1 MLSSLKST
9 IRDAL
14 PRRYQVP
21 LKFWYS
27 KLRGDLEDEMTLLPK
42 LLSPSDC
49 VIDIGAN
56 RGVYAYS
63 LARLGA
69 NVELFEPNPACAQ
82 ILASWAAKRPSVH
95 LHPFALSD
103 HEGTAELLIPVDAA
117 GVEHDASASI
127 EKSGNGDFREQVVPL
142 ATLDSFQ
149 FGKVALIKIDV
160 EGHEFS
166 VLKGAQKTIASA
178 KPALLIEIER
188 RHTNH
193 PFLATFNWLHDQGYK
208 AFFLDEDILRPVDE
222 FDVDRDQPIENLGI
236 QNAKYINNFL
246 FLHAS
251 RLDNGSYAQLFDCWG
266 QR

>member
-1 MLSSLKST
+1 MLSTLKSA

-27 KLRGDLEDEMTLLPK
+27 KLRGDLEDEMVLLPK
-42 LLSPSDC
+42 LLKPSEI

-56 RGVYAYS
+56 RGVYAYT
-63 LARLGA
+63 LARIGA
-69 NVELFEPNPACAQ
+69 RVELFEPNPVCAQ
-82 ILASWAAKRPSVH
+82 ILASWAAQWPNVNLHSV
-95 LHPFALSD
+95 ALSD
-103 HEGTAELLIPVDAA
+103 HEGSAELQIPVDDA

-127 EKSGNGDFREQVVPL
+127 EKSDSGQFREQVVPL

-149 FGKVALIKIDV
+149 FLQVALIKIDV

-166 VLKGAQKTIASA
+166 VVQGAQKTIASD

-188 RHTNH
+188 RHVNH
-193 PFLATFNWLHDQGYK
+193 SFSATFNFLQGEGYRS
-208 AFFLDEDILRPVDE
+208 FFFDAGILRPIDE
-222 FDVDRDQPIENLGI
+222 FDVDRDQRLDNLGMH
-236 QNAKYINNFL
+236 NSRYINNFL
-246 FLHAS
+246 FLHETHIG
-251 RLDNGSYAQLFDCWG
+251 NGSYAQLFRCWG